1 MTPNNLCEWFTSFLI
16 IFTSYENIGSLKLI
30 ELTFCVDKSNPRKV
44 CLSSGIIFKSFLSN
58 LNFIYSKSINLY
70 PAGITDTIYFLFIYY
85 SSTTHQKNIRL
96 SKIFLVK
103 YQLYYCTF
111 HSYARQML
119 NGLIH
124 KVETVTFFPFIVS
137 LMILFIYYAIL
148 LFTVFAIWMKFH
160 TNTDTLTHVHFLTDV
175 NTGKAGWSVLWA
187 IFSSFEIH
195 KLILTL
201 CN

>member
-1 MTPNNLCEWFTSFLI
+1 MKILAHSNWF
-16 IFTSYENIGSLKLI
+16 

-70 PAGITDTIYFLFIYY
+70 PAGITDTIYLLLINN
-85 SSTTHQKNIRL
+85 TPKNIRL

-137 LMILFIYYAIL
+137 LMILFIYYTIL

-175 NTGKAGWSVLWA
+175 NSGGKQGGQFYRRHLAHLKFTNLSSLYA
-187 IFSSFEIH
+187 INYI
-195 KLILTL
+195 KIR
-201 CN
+201 